1 MDHDAYDAFD
11 AFKRRIRRIQTTHLN
26 DAFEAWNIYI
36 SLYSDGIYYTWCNTI
51 YLKKRAKNMDHD
63 AYDAFDAFKRR
74 IRRIQTTH

>member
-1 MDHDAYDAFD
+1 MILTQHRA
-11 AFKRRIRRIQTTHLN
+11 KNH
-26 DAFEAWNIYI
+26 ENIDI

-74 IRRIQTTH
+74 IRRIQTTHLNDAFEA